1 MLTAITG
8 NARIAEMEED
18 LKLKGLEYNTAASV
32 FFVSY
37 AFFEGMSS
45 QPLAWRPRHETMI
58 LTSFGVPSNIV
69 LTLIRPSIWIALLM
83 FCWGTVMRLMG
94 IVSTVRGLYAA

>member
-37 AFFEGMSS
+37 ALFEGMSS
-45 QPLAWRPRHETMI
+45 QPLAS
-58 LTSFGVPSNIV
+58 L
-69 LTLIRPSIWIALLM
+69 
-83 FCWGTVMRLMG
+83 VMR
-94 IVSTVRGLYAA
+94 R